1 MLKVLYNF
9 LIIVFY
15 LPYLFFVFYRKILN
29 KEHTTKFKEKILP
42 KRVVRPEGY
51 LFWFHVASIGE
62 LNTIL
67 PIIDFFLN
75 KDKKLN
81 FLITTVTLSSYNLY
95 IKKYGK
101 NKKVFHQFLPYDS
114 GFLINSFFK
123 NWKPNVVTF
132 VDSEIWPNF
141 FFKIKENN
149 LPLILLNARLT
160 KKTFK
165 RWKIF
170 RTFASEIL
178 SSIKVSICSNKET
191 KDHLVYF
198 NLKNIKYF
206 GNIKYCSNL
215 QSINSVENLKI
226 NIEEN
231 YKTWC
236 AISTHPGEEVF
247 CAEVHQILKRT
258 FTKVKTIIIP
268 RHINRIKDILFILN
282 KMGLKTQIKNENDDI
297 DESSEI
303 ILINYYGSV
312 FKYYENFK
320 QIFIGKSILKK
331 FKNDGGQNPIDAAR
345 MGCFVFHGP
354 YVSNFKDIYE
364 YLDNENISKN
374 IDNKNVLAEKLIKN
388 FNSNLTI
395 DKIKI
400 DKLNNYSNE
409 IFHKVIK
416 EYENII
422 V

>member
-9 LIIVFY
+9 LIVVFY
-15 LPYLFFVFYRKILN
+15 LPYLFFVFYRKIIN

-42 KRVVRPEGY
+42 KKIVRPDGY

-95 IKKYGK
+95 KKKYGQ

-114 GFLINSFFK
+114 IFLINSFFR

-149 LPLILLNARLT
+149 LPLVLLNARLS
-160 KKTFK
+160 KKTFN
-165 RWKIF
+165 RWKIIK
-170 RTFASEIL
+170 TFASEIL

-191 KDHLVYF
+191 KDHLMYF
-198 NLKNIKYF
+198 NLKNVKYY

-215 QSINSVENLKI
+215 RKINLGKNLKI

-236 AISTHPGEEVF
+236 AISTHPGEEIF
-247 CAEVHQILKRT
+247 CAEVHQILKKT
-258 FTKVKTIIIP
+258 FKKVKTIIIP
-268 RHINRIKDILFILN
+268 RHINRIKDIMFILN

-312 FKYYENFK
+312 FKYYENIK
-320 QIFIGKSILKK
+320 QIFIGKSLLKK

-374 IDNKNVLAEKLIKN
+374 IDNKNILAEKLIKN
-388 FNSNLTI
+388 FNSNLTK
-395 DKIKI
+395 DKKKI